1 VRRAS
6 GAASLGV
13 GALLLL
19 TSCGQVGGG
28 QPTPPA
34 AHRSTPAGTATPDLA
49 AWQQKGA
56 TAAPPASVGNVSLGS
71 IQVANQTDGAV
82 SDADATR
89 WALAYLRANAYEF
102 WAWNHLQDGFLRG
115 AQLSPVPERVFAYDL
130 STIRDARTAG
140 VQLDVTR
147 LVLRRLVLRP
157 VPASLRPAVL
167 AQVLVYAPYAFYLD
181 QIGPSELDWVSAQGA
196 RTPKARREAGVGAP
210 ELIGGQLA
218 ADPLMGD
225 IWVVDSDFDCTSP
238 NVRQEFGS
246 LCSQ

>member
-1 VRRAS
+1 VRRAL
-6 GAASLGV
+6 GA

-19 TSCGQVGGG
+19 TACGQVGGA
-28 QPTPPA
+28 QQAPPA
-34 AHRSTPAGTATPDLA
+34 AHRSTPAATATSDLA
-49 AWQQKGA
+49 AWQRKGA
-56 TAAPPASVGNVSLGS
+56 TEAPPASVAAVSLGS
-71 IQVANQTDGAV
+71 VQVVNQTGGAV

-89 WALAYLRANAYEF
+89 WAQAYVRANAYEF

-130 STIRDARTAG
+130 STIHDARSAG

-157 VPASLRPAVL
+157 VPASVRPAVQ
-167 AQVLVYAPYAFYLD
+167 AQVFVYAPYAFYLD

-196 RTPKARREAGVGAP
+196 RTTKARREAGVGAP
-210 ELIGGQLA
+210 ELVGGQLTT
-218 ADPLMGD
+218 DSLMGD

>member
-1 VRRAS
+1 VRRA
-6 GAASLGV
+6 LGV

-19 TSCGQVGGG
+19 AACGQAGGA
-28 QPTPPA
+28 QPSPPA
-34 AHRSTPAGTATPDLA
+34 AHRSTAAPTATPDLA

-56 TAAPPASVGNVSLGS
+56 TAAPPASVGDVSLGS
-71 IQVANQTDGAV
+71 VQVVNQTGGAV

-102 WAWNHLQDGFLRG
+102 WAWNHLQDGFLR
-115 AQLSPVPERVFAYDL
+115 AARLSPVPERVFAYDL
-130 STIRDARTAG
+130 STIHDARAAG
-140 VQLDVTR
+140 VQLAVTR

-157 VPASLRPAVL
+157 VPASLRPAVQ

-181 QIGPSELDWVSAQGA
+181 QIGPSELDWVNAQGA
-196 RTPKARREAGVGAP
+196 RTTRARRDAGAGAP
-210 ELIGGQLA
+210 ELVGGQLTT
-218 ADPLMGD
+218 DPLMGD

>member
-1 VRRAS
+1 VRRAL
-6 GAASLGV
+6 GA

-19 TSCGQVGGG
+19 TACGQVGGAN
-28 QPTPPA
+28 PTPA
-34 AHRSTPAGTATPDLA
+34 GHGSTPAATATPDLA
-49 AWQQKGA
+49 AWQRKGA

-71 IQVANQTDGAV
+71 VQVVNQTGGAV

-115 AQLSPVPERVFAYDL
+115 AQLSPVPERVFTYDL

-157 VPASLRPAVL
+157 VPASLRPAVQ
-167 AQVLVYAPYAFYLD
+167 AQVFVYAPYAFYLD
-181 QIGPSELDWVSAQGA
+181 QIGPSKLDWVDAQGA
-196 RTPKARREAGVGAP
+196 RTTRARRDAGVGAP
-210 ELIGGQLA
+210 ELVGGQLA
-218 ADPLMGD
+218 SDPLMGD

-246 LCSQ
+246 LCTQ